1 MKVYNGFRLL
11 KKAFVLTHREIMA
24 SLVILLAATLVLSTM
39 MWLAERNNEGYDI
52 FDALVW
58 VLVKY
63 VSDPANVA
71 QAPVTLF
78 GQFIGTLVGLL
89 GVAIFAV
96 PAGLVGSGLLDAMA
110 EEKKTEIT
118 AKNSVKLHKLFR
130 RIAQSASWFHNDKG
144 YKVTMKC
151 VPRFRTFP
159 YIKMKTGMTEDE
171 LIAAVNNCPDMR
183 LMNMAATQPEVSVV
197 NDDLVVVN
205 FPLNTEY
212 GCFIDRKSDV
222 TIVAPA
228 ALTELGTGSFA
239 YSLAAM
245 GGFNYVSR
253 ELAPNQDDTFGFY
266 LMRDSRLELISEADV
281 REQVKSQALHFM
293 DDLKRLKEASRAA
306 GRRHWFIFVM
316 GTTKSEECQMHF
328 WRLATDSDKKMPSIL
343 LNDVEY
349 GSTILSEDEETLRQI
364 FASVKEKTE
373 VRKIVS
379 CLDNN
384 RILKSVTKSNI
395 MCRMGGGTEC
405 NTITLRVA
413 YNILVHH
420 SSHLLIIKDIA
431 DTIKAYIEPDKEVPA
446 EAGNSYLTEGDGF
459 ADAFGETK
467 IFESEP
473 ENLKRMIHAMNKE
486 TLKKFEA
493 VDMKSK

>member
-1 MKVYNGFRLL
+1 MKVFNGFRLL
-11 KKAFVLTHREIMA
+11 KRAFVLTHRQIMA
-24 SLVILLAATLVLSTM
+24 SLVILLAATLVLSTI
-39 MWLAERNNEGYDI
+39 MWLAERNNEGYEI

-58 VLVKY
+58 VIVKY
-63 VSDPANVA
+63 VEDPADVA
-71 QAPVTLF
+71 QAPVTLL
-78 GQFIGTLVGLL
+78 GQTIGTLVGVL

-96 PAGLVGSGLLDAMA
+96 PAGLVGSGLLDAMT
-110 EEKKTEIT
+110 EEKTEETT
-118 AKNSVKLHKLFR
+118 AKNSVKLHKRFR

-159 YIKMKTGMTEDE
+159 HIKMKTGMTEDE

-183 LMNMAATQPEVSVV
+183 LMNIAAAQSDTSML

-212 GCFIDRKSDV
+212 GCCIDRKSDV

-239 YSLAAM
+239 YSLAAV

-253 ELAPNQDDTFGFY
+253 ELTPNQDDTFGFY
-266 LMRDSRLELISEADV
+266 QMRDSQLNLISESD
-281 REQVKSQALHFM
+281 EKQKMKSQAMHYM
-293 DDLKRLKEASRAA
+293 DDLKTLKEASRAA

-316 GTTKSEECQMHF
+316 GTAKSEECQMHF
-328 WRLATDSDKKMPSIL
+328 WRLATDRDRKLPSIL
-343 LNDVEY
+343 VNDVEY
-349 GSTILSEDEETLRQI
+349 GSTILNEDEETLRLI
-364 FASVKEKTE
+364 FASIKEKSE
-373 VRKIVS
+373 ARNIVT

-446 EAGNSYLTEGDGF
+446 EALNSYLTEGDGF

-473 ENLKRMIHAMNKE
+473 KNLKRMIHSMSKE
-486 TLKKFEA
+486 TLKRFEG
-493 VDMKSK
+493 KTNI